1 MIFFQST
8 ISFFLTAG
16 GKFPGF
22 MGGASNGVGC
32 GGGNKEYNCFS
43 YRVMWRR
50 EGYGEAYVYLPMPYQ
65 EPGFCDSLPRCKV
78 SEPSVQCNIC
88 DSDTGISLH
97 RASFQFQRGQWNSL
111 KLQMRLNTPNITDGM
126 IRLTVN
132 GNLAFEMYNVNWRLT
147 EDVKIEGINIA
158 SWYGGSDATWAPTQD
173 MHVYMKNFK
182 MYYDGPTDILVRNV
196 PAQTGPQVVINQE
209 IDEAP

>member
-1 MIFFQST
+1 
-8 ISFFLTAG
+8 
-16 GKFPGF
+16 
-22 MGGASNGVGC
+22 
-32 GGGNKEYNCFS
+32 
-43 YRVMWRR
+43 
-50 EGYGEAYVYLPMPYQ
+50 
-65 EPGFCDSLPRCKV
+65 
-78 SEPSVQCNIC
+78 
-88 DSDTGISLH
+88 
-97 RASFQFQRGQWNSL
+97 
-111 KLQMRLNTPNITDGM
+111 
-126 IRLTVN
+126 VN